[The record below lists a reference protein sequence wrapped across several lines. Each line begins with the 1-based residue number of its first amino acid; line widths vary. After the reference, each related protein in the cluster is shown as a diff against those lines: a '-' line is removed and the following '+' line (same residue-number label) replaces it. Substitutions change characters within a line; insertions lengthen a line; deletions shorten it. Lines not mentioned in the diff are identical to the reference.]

1 MGVPAGLTEEFDQ
14 FRLNMKGTNKKHH
27 ARCQAL
33 EGKIGAD
40 ARCSIYSLRPSPCRA
55 FTASYEDGRQNPRC
69 DQARA
74 RYGFAPPEVK
84 GLVELSEFCAPFR
97 KRFLLLCFSP

>member
-1 MGVPAGLTEEFDQ
+1 
-14 FRLNMKGTNKKHH
+14 MKGTNKKHH

-74 RYGFAPPEVK
+74 RYGFAPLK
-84 GLVELSEFCAPFR
+84 LKDWLSFQNSARLSASDSSCYAFPHEETNEAPPPSS
-97 KRFLLLCFSP
+97 LP